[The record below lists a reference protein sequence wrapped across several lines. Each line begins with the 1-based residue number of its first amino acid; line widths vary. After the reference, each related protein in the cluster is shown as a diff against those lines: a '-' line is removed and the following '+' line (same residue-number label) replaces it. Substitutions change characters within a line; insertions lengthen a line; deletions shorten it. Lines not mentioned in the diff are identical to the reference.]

1 MLLFRI
7 WKEIFLNE
15 SLATAY
21 LPRFQGFTAH
31 RKDDMLK
38 PKETHEVMQLDGTM
52 AAATALLDLLIH
64 ERAGVA
70 HLFAAIPKTW
80 SEAEF
85 RDVVFPGAF
94 RISARRAGG
103 KTVFCQ
109 VEAPQGGT
117 LRICLE
123 PGADI
128 RTVTMKPGE
137 QLRLV

>member
-1 MLLFRI
+1 M

-21 LPRFQGFTAH
+21 LPRFQGLTAH
-31 RKDDMLK
+31 RKADMLK

-52 AAATALLDLLIH
+52 AGATALLDLLIH

-70 HLFAAIPKTW
+70 HLFAAIPAAW
-80 SEAEF
+80 GEAEF
-85 RDVVFPGAF
+85 RDVVFPGPF
-94 RISARRAGG
+94 RISARRSGG
-103 KTVFCQ
+103 RTVFCQ
-109 VEAPQGGT
+109 VDAPQGGT

-128 RTVTMKPGE
+128 REVTMKAGE
-137 QLRLV
+137 LLLLV